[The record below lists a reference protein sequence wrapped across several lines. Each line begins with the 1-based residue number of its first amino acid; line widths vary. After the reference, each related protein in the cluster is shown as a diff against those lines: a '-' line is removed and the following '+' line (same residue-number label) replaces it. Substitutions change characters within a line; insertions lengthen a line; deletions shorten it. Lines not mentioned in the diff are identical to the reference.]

1 MIVQIK
7 NINLSN
13 DKFSEIVENI
23 KNYGV
28 IKIKDTYKINVKD
41 NQVADILNLK
51 SELAKKGE
59 NIIVTVNL

>member
-7 NINLSN
+7 NINLSH

-28 IKIKDTYKINVKD
+28 IKIKDTYKLNVKD